1 MANALVYG
9 LREDLN
15 MSGVQVSTALTM
27 FFITYILFEIPWNIT
42 LKRLTPRVW
51 RMPFFL
57 FFCMTVGS

>member
-51 RMPFFL
+51 RMSFFL